1 MLPNLEKTKSFAL
14 VEKNGEISLYLGEI
28 KYLEKIEQIEKL
40 AKNNMNDVVFV
51 LPYRVIREKGYDAIG
66 SEPILALVSNSPPQ
80 KFSKDDLIRFLPD
93 LPVVMDKE
101 IEPSLSDKEHADLV
115 EKIKKNEIEGGNAS
129 QVNISRYFKGILKNT
144 NLEQIFSIYRH
155 LLKGNG
161 QYMTVLFADKES
173 ENKENYR
180 YIIGATPECHLKIDD
195 SSTMMMPIA
204 GTLRKNEAEDFEKV
218 LQQFL
223 TDKKE
228 VNELYQVTD
237 EEMKVM
243 CRICP
248 DGGYVEGPFLKE
260 AGNVIHTY
268 YKLIGKRNKD
278 AIKSLIYTLHAPT
291 VVGSPMESAARIIKE
306 YEAVSRSYYAG
317 EIGVYSYNKEL
328 KQGNVDSA
336 ILIRTAEI
344 KGNGEFRI
352 QAGSGIVRD
361 SDSISETKETRAK
374 ASVILDIM
382 AGNIEPSKKMLNK
395 EIVEKYKP
403 LLKSR
408 NKNLSNF
415 WMQEHDSPVV
425 EVEKKLTGKKIT
437 IINNEDDFSYMLS
450 HILTC
455 CGADVKI
462 VCTFDY
468 NIDEDNSD
476 LVLIGPG
483 PGDVNDKSNKRM
495 ILLQKIITQIKNISK
510 PMLGICLGHQ
520 AISLSENVEV
530 IKQKSST
537 QGTQRYE
544 EIFGDYYRLGF
555 YNSFS
560 PIYTKTVEQRKDIHC
575 NIDEE
580 GRIIAMKGKNFISF
594 QFHPESIMSQ
604 DGIRLLSHSILKLT
618 M

>member
-1 MLPNLEKTKSFAL
+1 MLPDLEKTKSFAFI
-14 VEKNGEISLYLGEI
+14 EKDGEISLYLGKLE
-28 KYLEKIEQIEKL
+28 YLEKIEQIEEL
-40 AKNNMNDVVFV
+40 AKKNTGNIVFV

-66 SEPILALVSNSPPQ
+66 DEPILALVSDSSPQ
-80 KFSKDDLIRFLPD
+80 KFQKNDLIKLLPD
-93 LPVVMDKE
+93 MPVIMDKE
-101 IEPSLSDKEHADLV
+101 IVPSLNDKEHAKLV
-115 EKIKKNEIEGGNAS
+115 EKIKKIEIEGGNAS
-129 QVNISRYFKGILKNT
+129 QVNISRYFKGSLKNT
-144 NLEQIFSIYRH
+144 SLEQIFSIYSH
-155 LLKGNG
+155 LLKGDG
-161 QYMTVLFADKES
+161 QYMTVLFADRES
-173 ENKENYR
+173 KNKENHN

-195 SSTMMMPIA
+195 NSTMMMPIA
-204 GTLRKNEAEDFEKV
+204 GTLRKNEAKNFEKA

-306 YEAVSRSYYAG
+306 YETVSRSYYAG
-317 EIGVYSYNKEL
+317 EIGVYSYNNNL
-328 KQGNVDSA
+328 KHGNIDSA
-336 ILIRTAEI
+336 ILIRSAEI

-361 SDSISETKETRAK
+361 SDKLSETKETRAK
-374 ASVILDIM
+374 ASVILEIM
-382 AGNIEPSKKMLNK
+382 AGKAKAPEKKLNK
-395 EIVEKYKP
+395 IMMEKYKP

-415 WMQEHDSPVV
+415 WIQEHNSPAV

-450 HILTC
+450 HILAC
-455 CGADVKI
+455 CGANVKV

-468 NIDEDNSD
+468 DVNKDESD
-476 LVLIGPG
+476 IVIIGPG

-495 ILLQKIITQIKNISK
+495 VLLQKIIAQIKNMSK
-510 PMLGICLGHQ
+510 PMLGVCLGHQ
-520 AISLSENVEV
+520 AISVSEAIEV
-530 IKQKSST
+530 VRQKSST

-560 PIYTKTVEQRKDIHC
+560 PIYTSEVEKRKDIYC
-575 NIDEE
+575 DVDEE
-580 GRIIAMKGKNFISF
+580 GRIIAMKGDNFISF

-604 DGIRLLSHSILKLT
+604 DGIRLLSASILKLII
-618 M
+618 